1 VALNIRDPTMAQFLE
16 SQNPKDWPSF
26 KFFGV
31 YSANDPSDMKTS
43 EWAEFMKH
51 NYHRELVKR
60 RDFYLDTIETST
72 NSTFKS
78 CKAAFNLL
86 REQSNNFLKDKTPEQ
101 KAKDNTNE
109 QLSLS
114 SMMAIVINNDIHIA
128 GCGNFIALVCSER
141 GQKVQIVRGESQR
154 DSCGVYLNNDSSLLL
169 DLGVSMTSDRAL
181 GRFQEL
187 NSSTSIL
194 NVTSLK

>member
-1 VALNIRDPTMAQFLE
+1 MA
-16 SQNPKDWPSF
+16 SPNPKDWPSL

-31 YSANDPSDMKTS
+31 YAANDHKDLKTA

-86 REQSNNFLKDKTPEQ
+86 REHDEAAAGGDMDGVMRDRINKATEKDI
-101 KAKDNTNE
+101 ANLNDLN
-109 QLSLS
+109 LSA
-114 SMMAIVINNDIHIA
+114 MMAIIINNDIHIA
-128 GCGNFIALVCSER
+128 GCGNFIGLICSEK
-141 GQKVQIVRGESQR
+141 GQKI
-154 DSCGVYLNNDSSLLL
+154 
-169 DLGVSMTSDRAL
+169 
-181 GRFQEL
+181 
-187 NSSTSIL
+187 
-194 NVTSLK
+194 